1 MNMILQLFVFRDLVL
16 KQLVKIDNDAFLARY
31 CREHGQPNMN
41 NVLNNPTPSKFKIY
55 FHQLFFFF
63 YPVGFNIYYS
73 FFLLKSQ
80 CRLNVSYIQP
90 TSQPT
95 LCWIRRPG
103 SLANQSSSWCCRK
116 CLKWV
121 KIRQSSLMKR

>member
-1 MNMILQLFVFRDLVL
+1 MILQLFVFRDLVL

-55 FHQLFFFF
+55 FHQIFFSFILL
-63 YPVGFNIYYS
+63 VSIS
-73 FFLLKSQ
+73 TTVFFLLKSQ

-116 CLKWV
+116 CLKWA